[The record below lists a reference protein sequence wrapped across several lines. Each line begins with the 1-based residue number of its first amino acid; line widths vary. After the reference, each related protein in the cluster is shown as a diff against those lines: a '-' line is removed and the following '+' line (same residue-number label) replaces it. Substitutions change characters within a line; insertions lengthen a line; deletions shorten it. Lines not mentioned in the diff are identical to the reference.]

1 MVGMIHRLA
10 SIVAAALTPL
20 AFVTLVSQGVSNA
33 AECGFGTV
41 FDPGTNTCVAAL
53 PPPPPP
59 PPPAPPPPP
68 PPAWN
73 GDITPYFSVG
83 ICAPVPFVSVC
94 AGI

>member
-1 MVGMIHRLA
+1 MVKKINRFA
-10 SIVAAALTPL
+10 VVISAAFAPL
-20 AFVTLVSQGVSNA
+20 ALVALVSPGVSNA
-33 AECGFGTV
+33 VECGQGTV
-41 FDPGTNTCVAAL
+41 FDPPSNSCVAA
-53 PPPPPP
+53 PPP
-59 PPPAPPPPP
+59 PPPPP

>member
-1 MVGMIHRLA
+1 MMGMIHRLA
-10 SIVAAALTPL
+10 IIVAAALAPL

-41 FDPGTNTCVAAL
+41 FDPGTNTCVGAPA
-53 PPPPPP
+53 PPPP
-59 PPPAPPPPP
+59 PPPAPLPPA

-83 ICAPVPFVSVC
+83 ICAPIPFVSVC